1 MRKEIGKRITIVR
14 NNLGLKKNEFAKLL
28 EITPQYLSTIEA
40 GTNCLSVEKLI
51 LLANKTN
58 ISLDYILLGKQNSF
72 DKNIIKELIN
82 IDDKQIDF
90 SLNTIK
96 EIVNLLKL
104 RN

>member
-1 MRKEIGKRITIVR
+1 MKKEIGKRITMIR
-14 NNLGLKKNEFAKLL
+14 NNLGLKKNEFARLL
-28 EITPQYLSTIEA
+28 EITPQYLSTIEV

-51 LLANKTN
+51 LLSKKTN

-72 DKNIIKELIN
+72 DKDMIKDLIN

-96 EIVNLLKL
+96 EIIYILKSKI
-104 RN
+104 